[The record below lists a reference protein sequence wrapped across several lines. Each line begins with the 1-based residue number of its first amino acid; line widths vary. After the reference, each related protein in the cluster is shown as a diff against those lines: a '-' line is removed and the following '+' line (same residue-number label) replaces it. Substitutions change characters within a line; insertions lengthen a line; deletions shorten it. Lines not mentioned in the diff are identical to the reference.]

1 MSVFPSSPLLRRIL
15 LLAWVA
21 VPTTAFFCLLRVVT
35 SAGVPFLGLV
45 FWQCAV
51 TGLVFIVILIVR
63 RTPVPLRLPHLRYYA
78 TSALFGLLIPF
89 LGMTLASPNIPVGIL
104 GMVFTVEPA
113 LTYLLALAL
122 LLERFHAKRFV
133 GILIGI
139 AGLALILLPQA
150 SLPSRDMLPWV
161 LVALSVPVSWSIWS
175 NLVAFD
181 KPPEV
186 DSAVAVC
193 AMLVLGAAM
202 LLVPVIWMDQLLPF
216 SGERVG
222 LLWTLPIF
230 VVLNLL
236 LWLACFETIRL
247 EGPVFYSTWTFLGTP
262 LSLAA
267 GMVFFAETHS
277 WWIWSALALLMG
289 SLYLVNVTMVA
300 ARAANA
306 AGDD

>member
-1 MSVFPSSPLLRRIL
+1 MPAILSSPIARRVL

-21 VPTTAFFCLLRVVT
+21 VPTTGFFCLLRVVT

-45 FWQCAV
+45 FWQCV
-51 TGLVFIVILIVR
+51 LTGLVFIVILVVR
-63 RTPVPLRLPHLRYYA
+63 RTPIPLRLPHLRYYA
-78 TSALFGLLIPF
+78 SSALFGLLIPF
-89 LGMTLASPNIPVGIL
+89 LGMTLASPNIPVGIMGL
-104 GMVFTVEPA
+104 VFTIEPA

-122 LLERFHAKRFV
+122 LLERFHRKRFV

-150 SLPSRDMLPWV
+150 SLPSREMLPWV
-161 LVALSVPVSWSIWS
+161 LVALSVPISWSIWS

-193 AMLVLGAAM
+193 AMLILGSAM
-202 LLVPVIWMDQLLPF
+202 LVLPVLWLDQLWLF
-216 SGERVG
+216 RGDAAD
-222 LLWTLPIF
+222 LWWTLPVF
-230 VVLNLL
+230 VLFNLC

-262 LSLAA
+262 LAIAA
-267 GMVFFAETHS
+267 GMIFFAEQHS
-277 WWIWSALALLMG
+277 WWIWTALTLLLG

-300 ARAANA
+300 ARR
-306 AGDD
+306 GT

>member
-1 MSVFPSSPLLRRIL
+1 MSAVTLTPLVRRAL
-15 LLAWVA
+15 LLMWVA
-21 VPTTAFFCLLRVVT
+21 VPTTGFFCLLRVVT

-45 FWQCAV
+45 FWQCVA
-51 TGLVFIVILIVR
+51 TGLVFVVILAVR
-63 RTPVPLRLPHLRYYA
+63 RTPIPLRVPHVRYYA

-104 GMVFTVEPA
+104 GLVFTIEPA
-113 LTYLLALAL
+113 LTYLIALAL
-122 LLERFHAKRFV
+122 LLERFHPKRFV

-139 AGLALILLPQA
+139 GGLALILLPQA
-150 SLPSRDMLPWV
+150 SLPSREMLPWV
-161 LVALSVPVSWSIWS
+161 LVALSVPISWSVWS

-193 AMLVLGAAM
+193 AMLILGAAM
-202 LLVPVIWMDQLLPF
+202 LVLPVLWLDQLWLF
-216 SGERVG
+216 TGDNAG
-222 LLWTLPIF
+222 LWWTLPVF
-230 VVLNLL
+230 VVFNLC

-262 LSLAA
+262 LAIAA
-267 GMVFFAETHS
+267 GMIFFAEQHS
-277 WWIWSALALLMG
+277 WWIWTALTLLLG

-300 ARAANA
+300 ARR
-306 AGDD
+306 DP